1 MSASSNRKFATSFT
15 KAGTASEDPSP
26 TPGKESD
33 TTSGNDDYGSTER
46 EPDDGHDRVD
56 EPKPHL

>member
-1 MSASSNRKFATSFT
+1 MAADFNEKVLRNNQTVGA
-15 KAGTASEDPSP
+15 ANEDHAPP
-26 TPGKESD
+26 PGKEPGS
-33 TTSGNDDYGSTER
+33 TSGNDDYGSTER